1 MGVEVANYIRVLIFI
16 AMKHY
21 KLPLRDKAALLNKF
35 DKVGIK
41 VDSFDIKDDKI
52 NGTFEFTVDD
62 DETQKAI
69 NAVLKQSPKIDQ
81 LKEMLRKL
89 VREEIKRG

>member
-1 MGVEVANYIRVLIFI
+1 
-16 AMKHY
+16 MKHY

-35 DKVGIK
+35 EKVGIK
-41 VDSFDIKDDKI
+41 VDSFDIVDDKI
-52 NGTFEFTVDD
+52 DGTFEFTVNDD
-62 DETQKAI
+62 KTQKAI
-69 NAVLKQSPKIDQ
+69 NAVLKQSPKINQ

>member
-1 MGVEVANYIRVLIFI
+1 
-16 AMKHY
+16 MKHY

-62 DETQKAI
+62 DATQKAI

>member
-1 MGVEVANYIRVLIFI
+1 
-16 AMKHY
+16 MKHY

>member
-1 MGVEVANYIRVLIFI
+1 
-16 AMKHY
+16 MKHY

-62 DETQKAI
+62 DQTQKAI
-69 NAVLKQSPKIDQ
+69 NAVLRQSPKIDQ

>member
-1 MGVEVANYIRVLIFI
+1 
-16 AMKHY
+16 MKHY

-41 VDSFDIKDDKI
+41 VDSFDIVDDKI
-52 NGTFEFTVDD
+52 DGTFEFTVNDD
-62 DETQKAI
+62 KTQKAI
-69 NAVLKQSPKIDQ
+69 NAVLKQSPKINQ

>member
-1 MGVEVANYIRVLIFI
+1 
-16 AMKHY
+16 MKHY

-62 DETQKAI
+62 NETQKAI
-69 NAVLKQSPKIDQ
+69 NAVLRQSPKIDQ